1 MKAFFK
7 TSSILW
13 LCALLSLSPG
23 LAAQKGGGKAKGNDK
38 DPQSIERSD
47 PAKEREREREA
58 RGIGREDR
66 DRDRDGRPAVSI
78 FGRSDRDAIQRHL
91 RTNRDSL
98 PPGLAKRDGNLP
110 PGLEKQ
116 LRRNGQLP
124 PGLEKR
130 LHPFPA
136 DLERRLPRLRE
147 GLVRGVLG
155 DRAVIMEQ
163 RTSRILD
170 AFLIR

>member
-13 LCALLSLSPG
+13 LCALLSLSLG
-23 LAAQKGGGKAKGNDK
+23 LAAQKGGVKAKGKDK
-38 DPQSIERSD
+38 EPQSIDRSD
-47 PAKEREREREA
+47 QAKERDRDRDD

-66 DRDRDGRPAVSI
+66 DRDRDDRPAVKV
-78 FGRSDRDAIQRHL
+78 FGRSDRDVIKRHL

-98 PPGLAKRDGNLP
+98 PPGLAKRDGDLP

-116 LRRNGQLP
+116 LRRNGHLP

-130 LHPFPA
+130 LHPFPD

-170 AFLIR
+170 AFRIR